1 MEPTEYTHPDF
12 LEIYDREPTFHQTY
26 QPHIWAVRK
35 DDIYDAIES
44 LTRAI
49 GWVGGRLYQARKDS
63 QIDDRYLHKHEIKM
77 LEHDLEKMQ
86 QTLKNLKSY
95 DGSSEI

>member
-35 DDIYDAIES
+35 DDIYNAIDAIKIGLSWVEDSLQEVKILDHCFAKTQLMSLLENDIRRMES
-44 LTRAI
+44 AKKALM
-49 GWVGGRLYQARKDS
+49 G
-63 QIDDRYLHKHEIKM
+63 
-77 LEHDLEKMQ
+77 
-86 QTLKNLKSY
+86 Y